1 MEEQN
6 NDSWVDKEPSTVEE
20 NNVNTEIETFAGQE
34 TNLESLL
41 TSDKKIVAFVGTSKN
56 GTSFLVNNLAD
67 MLSKQGI
74 KTAILDL
81 TKNRNAYYIYTKNEE
96 ELRKVAFACTPKLVQ
111 GIPNGINVNANL
123 DVYTSLPGENN
134 EIDEYGKILETLVK
148 NYSLV
153 LLDCDF
159 ESNYGYLK
167 EAQEIYLVQSMG
179 VLTIQPLTA
188 YLRDLKAKQ
197 VLDPNKLRAVINKY
211 TRVKGVTEKVIIGG
225 MAFYNDP
232 AMSFMT
238 ELFNRETIKY
248 CTIPFDA
255 QVYARYLEDLINC
268 NVTVNG
274 YQKDFISALR
284 KLANMVYPLIN
295 GGNNYNK
302 DKYTNPKYNKYANKE
317 TFSSETNTT
326 LDRMKNNI

>member
-1 MEEQN
+1 
-6 NDSWVDKEPSTVEE
+6 
-20 NNVNTEIETFAGQE
+20 
-34 TNLESLL
+34 
-41 TSDKKIVAFVGTSKN
+41 
-56 GTSFLVNNLAD
+56 
-67 MLSKQGI
+67 MLSRQGI

-81 TKNRNAYYIYTKNEE
+81 TKNRNTYYIYTKNEE
-96 ELRKVAFACTPKLVQ
+96 DLRKVAYASIPKLVQ
-111 GIPNGINVNANL
+111 GIPNGIKVNQNL

-134 EIDEYGKILETLVK
+134 EINEYGSILETLVK

-159 ESNYGYLK
+159 DSNYGYLK
-167 EAQEIYLVQSMG
+167 EAQEIYLVQSMD

-197 VLDPNKLRAVINKY
+197 VLDQNKLRAVINKY

-274 YQKDFISALR
+274 YQKDFMAALR

-295 GGNNYNK
+295 NSNNSNK
-302 DKYTNPKYNKYANKE
+302 EKYTNPKYNKFANGE
-317 TFSSETNTT
+317 TFSNETNST
-326 LDRMKNNI
+326 LDRMKNNY